1 MVLLVRRMGATPLNH
16 IRPLTTYLL
25 SIKLILFK
33 AVLLVRRIGATPLNH
48 IRPLTTY
55 LLSIK
60 LVLFKAIILGY
71 VT

>member
-1 MVLLVRRMGATPLNH
+1 MVLLVRGMGAM
-16 IRPLTTYLL
+16 
-25 SIKLILFK
+25 
-33 AVLLVRRIGATPLNH
+33 PLNH

-71 VT
+71 VTYNNKPSPTYIIIITSLITTLSQCYERALE